1 MDKDADV
8 TLLPLPDGSEI
19 RVYGD
24 KIDVSSFVTMLEED
38 YRLGDAAEIS
48 WKEYIQSVSGP
59 CDWKLTSTA
68 GAISGDVLSMAD
80 KITQGFSRQS
90 QPDRAILLI
99 GTSPKVMLL
108 DYADFLIAV
117 RNNLPP
123 QSERTYIASSSKSDI
138 EPICACLLTPL
149 VVV

>member
-1 MDKDADV
+1 MDKDAGV
-8 TLLPLPDGSEI
+8 ILLSLPDGSVI

-24 KIDVSSFVTMLEED
+24 KMDVSLFVSMLEED
-38 YRLGDAAEIS
+38 YRLGDADEIS
-48 WKEYIQSVSGP
+48 WKEYIQGP
-59 CDWKLTSTA
+59 SDWKLTATA
-68 GAISGDVLSMAD
+68 GAISGDVFSMAG
-80 KITQGFSRQS
+80 KIMKGVSRQS
-90 QPDRAILLI
+90 QLDRAILLI
-99 GTSPKVMLL
+99 ATSPEVMFL